1 MSEKI
6 ALVTGGNRGIG
17 LQVCKELGKLGCKV
31 ILTSRDE
38 KKGNEQAKQLQGEGL
53 DVLFQS
59 LDVNDERSMDQ
70 LTLWITQN
78 FNRLDILINNAG
90 ILLDWNKET
99 TSDVLKS
106 TLETNVIGPFLLT
119 KKLSELMRKQH
130 YGRIVNVSSE
140 AGQLAHMGSSY
151 PAYSISKAALNA
163 VTKVFSTEL
172 ASFNILVNS
181 VCPGWVKTDMG
192 GVNAPRSVEKGAE
205 TIVWAA
211 TLPDN
216 GPTGGFFQDK
226 RPLDW

>member
-1 MSEKI
+1 MSHKI

-17 LQVCKELGKLGCKV
+17 LQVCQELGKLGCKV

-38 KKGNEQAKQLQGEGL
+38 KKGQKQADRLQKEGL
-53 DVLFQS
+53 DVLFHL
-59 LDVNDERSMDQ
+59 LDMNDERSMDQ
-70 LTLWITQN
+70 LTLWVAQH
-78 FNRLDILINNAG
+78 FSRLDILINNAA

-99 TSDVLKS
+99 TADVLKA

-119 KKLSELMRKQH
+119 KKLSEFMRKQH

-140 AGQLAHMGSSY
+140 AGQLVHMGSSY

-163 VTKVFSTEL
+163 VTKVFSAEL
-172 ASFNILVNS
+172 APFNILVNS

-192 GVNAPRSVEKGAE
+192 GENAPRSVEKGAE

-211 TLPDN
+211 TLPDD

-226 RPLDW
+226 RPLEW